1 MKIGII
7 SRSNLNDRIYWSGT
21 PYNIYSRL
29 KSQKKIKVVKI
40 DCLNNRF
47 RKIYA
52 LKREYLKYF
61 NGIKYDDAYNQ
72 FVAKDFS
79 YQIQQKIKNKK
90 IDFLLAFDASLIAY
104 LETSIPIILWT
115 DLLYSDYF
123 KYYFKDQKISK
134 ETKMSIKHIES
145 KAIKKCFK
153 VILASK
159 WALDK
164 AKQKYVNFSSKF
176 RLIHLGPGFNKN
188 IIKKNI
194 NEVIKQRSKHTLRL
208 ISLGVT
214 RKRKGLDK
222 VINLNNIINKKGINS
237 KLTIIGIEK
246 IISDKKIKFL
256 GFIDKN
262 KSNSEMIISKNLLN
276 NHFHILFSKFEAY
289 GIALIEANSRGL
301 PNITIKTGGITEIV
315 KNDINGYAFN
325 SNESLNKIA
334 DKIIKIFKNNSSYV
348 KMSKSSYNEYQNKFS
363 YKVIIP
369 KFVKILNS

>member
-1 MKIGII
+1 
-7 SRSNLNDRIYWSGT
+7 
-21 PYNIYSRL
+21 
-29 KSQKKIKVVKI
+29 
-40 DCLNNRF
+40 
-47 RKIYA
+47 
-52 LKREYLKYF
+52 
-61 NGIKYDDAYNQ
+61 
-72 FVAKDFS
+72 
-79 YQIQQKIKNKK
+79 
-90 IDFLLAFDASLIAY
+90 
-104 LETSIPIILWT
+104 
-115 DLLYSDYF
+115 
-123 KYYFKDQKISK
+123 
-134 ETKMSIKHIES
+134 MSIKQIES

-164 AKQKYVNFSSKF
+164 AKQKYINFSSKF
-176 RLIHLGPGFNKN
+176 CLIHLGPGFNKN

-208 ISLGVT
+208 ISLCVT

-262 KSNSEMIISKNLLN
+262 KSNSEMIISKNLLK

-301 PNITIKTGGITEIV
+301 PNITFKTGGITEIV

-363 YKVIIP
+363 YNVIIP